1 MLLVLTPVLVSA
13 LYLYTRAADQY
24 ASTVAFSV
32 RSEEAGTAIEIFG
45 GVTNLG
51 GSNSSSSDTDILYE
65 YIQSQELVS
74 EIDARLDLR
83 SIWSRP
89 GDDPVFAFRAPGTIE
104 DLLDHW
110 GRMVRIHYDSGTGLM
125 EIRALAFTPDD
136 ATAIAR
142 AIFDESS
149 RMINQLSDIARE
161 DTIRYA
167 REELETAVERLRTAR
182 QELTRFRNRNQI
194 VDPAVDLQ
202 SQAGLLGSL
211 QEQLATTLIDLDLVR
226 ETARQGDPRIAQY
239 ERRVA
244 VIEQRIAAE
253 RRKMGFGEGTDRGEV
268 LATLVGEFEGLVVD
282 REFAEQ
288 TYTAAL
294 ASYDSALAEARRQS
308 RYLAAHVLPTTAEKS
323 EYPQRE
329 LLLGLVALFLFLGW
343 SVLVLIYYAI
353 RDRR

>member
-1 MLLVLTPVLVSA
+1 M
-13 LYLYTRAADQY
+13 YLYTRATDQY

-32 RSEEAGTAIEIFG
+32 RSEDAGTAIEIFG

-83 SIWSRP
+83 RIWSRP
-89 GDDPVFAFRAPGTIE
+89 VDDPVFAFHAPGTIE

-125 EIRALAFTPDD
+125 EIRALAFSPDE

-167 REELETAVERLRTAR
+167 REELETAVERLRAAR

-226 ETARQGDPRIAQY
+226 ETARAGDPRIAQY

-244 VIEQRIAAE
+244 VIEERIAAE